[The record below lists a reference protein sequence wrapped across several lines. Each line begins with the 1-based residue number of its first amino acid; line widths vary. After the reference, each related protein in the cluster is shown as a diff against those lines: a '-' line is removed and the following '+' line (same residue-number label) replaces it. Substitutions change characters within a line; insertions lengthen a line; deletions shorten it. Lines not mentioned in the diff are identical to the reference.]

1 MNILRKNLIILLVL
15 ILTTASQCVYGT
27 IDVDTYKPD
36 TVTDIG
42 TAGPAAGFII
52 KTIQVVGVI
61 LGTIGIALLGLRYM
75 LGSASEKAEFK
86 ETAWPYIIGVALLF
100 GTSGIL
106 QIIASVI

>member
-1 MNILRKNLIILLVL
+1 MNILRKILIILLVL

-36 TVTDIG
+36 TVTIG